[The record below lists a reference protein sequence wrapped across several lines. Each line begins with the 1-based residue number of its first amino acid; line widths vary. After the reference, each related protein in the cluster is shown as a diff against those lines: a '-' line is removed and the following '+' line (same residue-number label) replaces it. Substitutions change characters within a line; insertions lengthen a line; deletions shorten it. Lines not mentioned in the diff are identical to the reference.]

1 MGSDV
6 LILAHVHERSVKVM
20 EMRALRREKSSSR
33 MDTSPRARAERRSPR
48 GRYRYEAGTIRL
60 ARHMAEP
67 ERISNARPLFSI
79 VIAVYDDWALL
90 DQCLQSLAQ
99 QSSEVSYEV
108 IVVDDGSRDPAPDS
122 IRRWIDCYPLMVIRE
137 SHAGI
142 SAARNRGV
150 QISSGAVLL
159 FVDADCRVQPNCLV
173 ALASTISK
181 FPQQNC
187 FQLHLVGDCSGLV
200 GRAEE
205 LRLATLQDQML
216 QQDGRI
222 RYLNTSG
229 FAIRRAAVDVENG
242 IFDPIALR
250 AEDTLLLATLIQRG
264 ELPLF
269 VTGAFVQHAIRLSL
283 LQCIRKDF
291 RSVHLVGKTYD
302 IISSK
307 GVKFRLSH
315 RERLAML
322 RSMWKS
328 SGRESI
334 GRSAW
339 FVVTGR
345 RALRLILSFSY
356 RCFHGFSQNSTTL

>member
-1 MGSDV
+1 VSS
-6 LILAHVHERSVKVM
+6 ILGTTIEWGQ
-20 EMRALRREKSSSR
+20 LR
-33 MDTSPRARAERRSPR
+33 
-48 GRYRYEAGTIRL
+48 
-60 ARHMAEP
+60 
-67 ERISNARPLFSI
+67 
-79 VIAVYDDWALL
+79 VI
-90 DQCLQSLAQ
+90 
-99 QSSEVSYEV
+99 
-108 IVVDDGSRDPAPDS
+108 IVDDGSREPAPDS
-122 IRRWIDCYPLMVIRE
+122 IRRWIDCYPLTVVRE

-150 QISSGAVLL
+150 QISRGGVLL

-173 ALASTISK
+173 ALESTISE
-181 FPQQNC
+181 FPHQNC

-229 FAIRRAAVDVENG
+229 FAIRRVAVDVEKG
-242 IFDPIALR
+242 IFDPVALR

-269 VTGAFVQHAIRLSL
+269 VPKATVKHSIPLSL

-291 RSVHLVGKTYD
+291 RSVYSVGQTYD
-302 IISSK
+302 IIALK

-322 RSMWKS
+322 RSMWRDS
-328 SGRESI
+328 RRDSI

-339 FVVTGR
+339 VVITAR
-345 RALRLILSFSY
+345 RALRLVLSFSY
-356 RCFHGFSQNSTTL
+356 RCFRRFSKNAAPV